1 MKGKKIL
8 TLILAVVLAAGMLTA
23 CVNVPGSSAGVRL
36 DTSTIEQM
44 LENQGVTATVTADA
58 GLTEAV
64 DTVAASLAL
73 YNLKEL
79 DSLDVGAM
87 VARQA
92 GVTPAVLRGVRRFLL
107 GQHAAGLC
115 FPAGADRLFPDRKT
129 GRRQLS
135 CGRGDFCGAGRPE
148 ADPVRCNSSV
158 KF

>member
-79 DSLDVGAM
+79 DSLDIGAM

-92 GVTPAVLRGVRRFLL
+92 GVTP
-107 GQHAAGLC
+107 
-115 FPAGADRLFPDRKT
+115 
-129 GRRQLS
+129 LS
-135 CGRGDFCGAGRPE
+135 CEVYGDFYWVSTPLGYASRRE
-148 ADPVRCNSSV
+148 RTASSLIGKLGDGSYHV
-158 KF
+158 AAAVFVEQGGQRQILFAVTAA